1 MLHPPIRGFFQLL
14 CAERLEEAIVETG
27 FFQLSDDTGIVGS
40 HRYYLH
46 VTVVGV
52 LNHPDAVHLGHFDIH
67 HHQRR
72 MLVVEHGERL
82 GYMQTGKDLPT
93 VAYQLLQ
100 HLLKQA
106 ELQRVVIEQQY
117 LVISNGA

>member
-1 MLHPPIRGFFQLL
+1 MG
-14 CAERLEEAIVETG
+14 G
-27 FFQLSDDTGIVGS
+27 

-46 VTVVGV
+46 VAVVDV

-82 GYMQTGKDLPT
+82 GYMQTGKDLPA

-100 HLLKQA
+100 HLLKQT

-117 LVISNGA
+117 LVVFEMGLDWGERLLLFCLFCCRSGT

>member
-1 MLHPPIRGFFQLL
+1 
-14 CAERLEEAIVETG
+14 
-27 FFQLSDDTGIVGS
+27 
-40 HRYYLH
+40 
-46 VTVVGV
+46 
-52 LNHPDAVHLGHFDIH
+52 
-67 HHQRR
+67 

-100 HLLKQA
+100 HLLKQT

-117 LVISNGA
+117 LVIFEMELDWGDRLLLFCLFYCRSGT